1 MNFRL
6 TKKSKPLIL
15 TIVSISL
22 LFTLTVW
29 FSANAITP
37 QLVNLWDLN
46 QANLALLSIILIVG
60 FVLGGFIYSVFN
72 LPDLVKTPLFFSL
85 NAFLAA
91 LGNLLAAFSPNFIFF
106 TTFRFITGF
115 FLAGVYPTSMKLISS
130 WFKRNRGFAI
140 GILLGALTAGSG
152 LPYIFNLTGLPNWRI
167 LLSISS
173 LLALIGSILIY
184 IFIQEGSHLVQGA
197 KFQFSNI
204 KELFSKK
211 SVRYANYSYFG
222 HMWELYAFWVWIPK
236 FLQEVHSR
244 TNPGISVNLY
254 FSMGTFLV
262 FVFGALGNII
272 GGKVADNIG
281 RTKFNIIMLVISG
294 FNSLIIGFFLNNA
307 VAALL
312 IAIIWGLTIVPD
324 SPQYSA
330 MISELSNPAYIGT
343 ALAIQTTF
351 GFALS
356 NISIWLLPIIINLTG
371 WTYGF
376 MFLAVGPFFA
386 IFSLMKLR
394 NEPDSQLI
402 AQGRK

>member
-184 IFIQEGSHLVQGA
+184 IFIQEGSHLVKGA

-204 KELFSKK
+204 KELLSKK

-222 HMWELYAFWVWIPK
+222 HMWELYAFWVWIQK

>member
-91 LGNLLAAFSPNFIFF
+91 LGNLLAALSPNFIFF

-184 IFIQEGSHLVQGA
+184 IFIQEGSHLVKGA

-204 KELFSKK
+204 KELLSKK

-376 MFLAVGPFFA
+376 MFLAVGPFLA
-386 IFSLMKLR
+386 IYSLMKLR
-394 NEPDSQLI
+394 NESDSQLI

>member
-184 IFIQEGSHLVQGA
+184 IFIQEGSHLVKGA

-376 MFLAVGPFFA
+376 MFLAVGPFLA
-386 IFSLMKLR
+386 IYSLMKLR
-394 NEPDSQLI
+394 NESDSQLI

>member
-1 MNFRL
+1 MNIKL

-15 TIVSISL
+15 AIVSISL
-22 LFTLTVW
+22 LFSLTVW

-91 LGNLLAAFSPNFIFF
+91 LGNFMVAFSPNFPFF
-106 TTFRFITGF
+106 ITFRFITGF

-130 WFKRNRGFAI
+130 WFKRSRGFAI

-173 LLALIGSILIY
+173 LLALIGAILIY
-184 IFIQEGSHLVQGA
+184 LFIQEGSHVVRGA

-211 SVRYANYSYFG
+211 SVRYANYAYFG

-244 TNPGISVNLY
+244 TNPGFSVNLY
-254 FSMGTFLV
+254 FSLGTFLV

-272 GGKVADNIG
+272 GGKIADSIG

-294 FNSLIIGFFLNNA
+294 SNSLIIGFFLNNA
-307 VAALL
+307 IAALL

-343 ALAIQTTF
+343 TLAIQTAL

-356 NISIWLLPIIINLTG
+356 NISIWLLPIMVDLTG

-376 MFLAVGPFFA
+376 MFLAVGPFLA
-386 IFSLMKLR
+386 IYSLMKLR
-394 NEPDSQLI
+394 KESDSKLI

>member
-184 IFIQEGSHLVQGA
+184 IFIQEGSHLVKGA

-204 KELFSKK
+204 KELLSKK

>member
-184 IFIQEGSHLVQGA
+184 IFIQEGSHLVKGA